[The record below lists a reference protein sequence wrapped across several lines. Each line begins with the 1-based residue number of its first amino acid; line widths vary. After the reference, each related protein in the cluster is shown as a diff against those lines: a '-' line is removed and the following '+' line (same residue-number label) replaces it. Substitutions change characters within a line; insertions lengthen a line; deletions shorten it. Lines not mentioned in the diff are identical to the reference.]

1 VQRLRSPAIRSGR
14 FIRNLLYGI
23 NQYHQKSDY
32 HNNYIPNQVAAAGF
46 LGLTSS
52 QQKDKKEI
60 KGHQSGQ
67 QIDWFVNDIGKEH
80 PDQEQTQQGQGS
92 NFGFI
97 R

>member
-32 HNNYIPNQVAAAGF
+32 HNNYI

-80 PDQEQTQQGQGS
+80 PDQEQTEQGQGS
-92 NFGFI
+92 NFGLI